1 MGRYSVVV
9 GLLFAAVIAIA
20 LVSTLGNKDEGTL
33 GLDKLPARWPLP
45 EFAVP
50 RAAGALEG
58 DANVA
63 QDDCETSQT
72 PCPPG
77 SQRPPAC
84 RIPMGGAI
92 RVCELFDR
100 PLVLSF
106 WFSRGGGTCVQQQ
119 DAVNRVYQRYRGR
132 VNFLSLD
139 VRDDRDTVRE
149 LIRMHRWQMPVGY
162 DRDGAVAA
170 LYRIGLCPTFAYA
183 YPGGTLQDASVGES
197 TEAQLEARVRAL
209 LRATHREEQLNV
221 GAKTAPRAAATS
233 RSGRQRS

>member
-1 MGRYSVVV
+1 MGRYSVLA

-20 LVSTLGNKDEGTL
+20 LVNTLGNKDEGTL

-50 RAAGALEG
+50 RAAGPLEG

-77 SQRPPAC
+77 DRRAPAC
-84 RIPMGGAI
+84 HIPTAGAI

-106 WFSRGGGTCVQQQ
+106 WFSRGGGTCVRQQ
-119 DAVNRVYQRYRGR
+119 DAVSRAYERYRGR
-132 VNFLSLD
+132 VSFLSLD
-139 VRDDRDTVRE
+139 VRDDRGTVRD
-149 LIRMHRWQMPVGY
+149 LIRGHRWRMPVGY

-183 YPGGTLQDASVGES
+183 YPGGTLQDASIGEL
-197 TEAQLEARVRAL
+197 TAAQLEARVRRL
-209 LRATHREEQLNV
+209 LRATR
-221 GAKTAPRAAATS
+221 TAEA
-233 RSGRQRS
+233 GR